1 MSKKVIY
8 LFSFVALLVLTG
20 SAWASL
26 SSDPA
31 LVIYYS
37 YDAPFEDVVPD
48 DSGNGHDGVV
58 EGDVTWEAE
67 GMHDGAARFARGSYL
82 DLDGPSFPAEVIP
95 TTGIT
100 LAAWAQCENTGG
112 DHAIFNA
119 RAGDSTWLVH
129 PELRGSGNF
138 RWLLRSAGGNTI
150 FDIRAG
156 SVDWEEWLHYAGTYD
171 KAAGKAALYI
181 NGQAIQEQN
190 INGAPD
196 IAGDWDSGAR
206 VGYNIDNARPFTGL
220 MDDFALF
227 NRGLTGLE
235 VQSLMLGL
243 EKRGPAVD
251 PVPEDE
257 ATDIPRDVVLN
268 WTAGPYAETHDV
280 YLGTVFDDVNS
291 VDRANPVD
299 LLVSEG
305 QDATTHDPVGLL
317 DFSQTYYWRIDE
329 VNAAPD
335 YTIYKGNVWSFTT
348 EPFAYPI
355 EDITATSNTA
365 SEANAGP
372 EKTVDGSGLNELDEH
387 STRASDMWLGRP
399 LGDETPWIQYE
410 FDRVYKLHEIE
421 VWNYNVEF
429 ELVLGFGVKDMTV
442 EYSEDGATWATLGE
456 VQLAQGTAK
465 SDYTANT
472 SIDFGGWA
480 AKFVRFTINSG
491 FGAIP
496 QYGLSEVRFLY
507 IPAQARYPEPADGA
521 TEVDVNAVLSWR
533 AGREAASHEVYLST
547 DEAAVAGET
556 ALLDTT
562 DTAGYATEA
571 LDLGTMYYWKINEV
585 NEAEAIA
592 SWEGDVWR
600 FMTQEYAV
608 IDDFESYTEIEDE
621 RIYETWIDGWTN
633 ETGSVVG
640 HLEAP
645 FVEKKIVHGGK
656 QSMPLEYNNAEA
668 PFYSEASRTWTAA
681 QDWTAGKADSLRLY
695 FQGSETNEPETL
707 YVAIEDS
714 SGQAA
719 VVSHAD
725 AQAVTGADWQ
735 EWVIPLSEFGGVD
748 LTSVETVYLGF
759 GNRDNATAGGKGQ
772 VFIDDIGY
780 GRPAAAE

>member
-1 MSKKVIY
+1 
-8 LFSFVALLVLTG
+8 
-20 SAWASL
+20 
-26 SSDPA
+26 
-31 LVIYYS
+31 
-37 YDAPFEDVVPD
+37 VVPD

-67 GMHDGAARFARGSYL
+67 GMHGGAAKFTRGSYL
-82 DLDGPSFPAEVIP
+82 DLDGPGFPAEVIP

-100 LAAWAQCENTGG
+100 LAAWAKCENTGG

-119 RAGDSTWLVH
+119 QIH

-156 SVDWEEWLHYAGTYD
+156 SVDWDEWLHYAGTYD
-171 KAAGKAALYI
+171 KATGKAALYI

-196 IAGDWDSGAR
+196 IAGDWDNGAR

-257 ATDIPRDVVLN
+257 ATDIPRDVVLS

-280 YLGTVFDDVNS
+280 YLGTVFDDVNDA
-291 VDRANPVD
+291 DRANPMD

-305 QDATTHDPVGLL
+305 QDTTAYDPVGLL
-317 DFSQTYYWRIDE
+317 DFNQTYYWRIDE

-348 EPFAYPI
+348 EPFAYSI
-355 EDITATSNTA
+355 VNITATSNTT
-365 SEANAGP
+365 SKPNEGP
-372 EKTVDGSGLNELDEH
+372 ENTVNGSGLNELDEH
-387 STRASDMWLGRP
+387 STRASEMWLGSP
-399 LGDETPWIQYE
+399 TGGETPWIQYE
-410 FDRVYKLHEIE
+410 FDRVYKLHEIAA
-421 VWNYNVEF
+421 WNYNVEF
-429 ELVLGFGVKDMTV
+429 ELILGFGVKDMTV
-442 EYSEDGATWATLGE
+442 EYSEDSETWATLGD

-472 SIDFGGWA
+472 TIDFGGLA
-480 AKFVRFTINSG
+480 AKSVRFTINSG

-507 IPAQARYPEPADGA
+507 IPGHARYPQPADGA
-521 TEVDVNAVLSWR
+521 TEVDVDAVLTWR
-533 AGREAASHEVYLST
+533 AGREAVSHEVYLST
-547 DEAAVAGET
+547 DETAVAGET
-556 ALLDTT
+556 ALLDTI
-562 DTAGYATEA
+562 DTASYATEP
-571 LDLGTMYYWKINEV
+571 LNLGTMYYWKINEV
-585 NEAEAIA
+585 NEAEAVA
-592 SWEGDVWR
+592 SWEGNIWR

-608 IDDFESYTEIEDE
+608 IDDFESYTESEGS
-621 RIYETWIDGWTN
+621 RVYETWIDGWTN

-640 HLEAP
+640 HLDAP

-656 QSMPLEYNNAEA
+656 QSMPVEYDNAEA
-668 PFYSEASRTWTAA
+668 PFYSEASRAWTTG
-681 QDWTAGKADSLRLY
+681 QDWTAGGADSLRLY

-719 VVSHAD
+719 VVGHPN
-725 AQAVTGADWQ
+725 AQAVTATDWQ

-748 LTSVETVYLGF
+748 LTSVEVVYLGF
-759 GNRDNATAGGKGQ
+759 GDRDSPTAGGKGT